1 MLFRIGSEKMGSVN
15 IGGQA
20 VIEGVMMKSKDK
32 YAVAIRKPDSEI
44 ILEKKEYIGWA
55 TKHKILGVPL
65 IRGAVAFVESMV
77 LGTKIL
83 TFSAEFFEVEGE
95 SNTEKG
101 KFDLWIEEKFGD
113 KANDVVVGISVVL
126 AMALAFLLFFLL
138 PLGISQILRNQL
150 SNGRIMNLVDGIVRV
165 VILFLY
171 IFLISKMKDIQRVFQ
186 YHCAEHK
193 TIHCLENGLELTVE
207 NVMKQSRLHKRCGT
221 SFLLYVVT
229 ISIIVLTIINVQTF
243 WLRLL
248 VRIICLPLIAGI
260 SYEVLKVMGRVDS
273 PLTNFLSKPGLF
285 LQKMTTRDPDAAQVE
300 VAIAALKGVLDTDD
314 FASVDSSASNSNDT
328 IASDSSASA

>member
-1 MLFRIGSEKMGSVN
+1 MGSVN

-44 ILEKKEYIGWA
+44 ILEKKEYIGW
-55 TKHKILGVPL
+55 TVKHKVLGLPL

-95 SNTEKG
+95 NSTEKG

-138 PLGISQILRNQL
+138 PLGISQILRDQL

-186 YHCAEHK
+186 YHGAEHK

-260 SYEVLKVMGRVDS
+260 SYEVLKIMGRVDS

-314 FASVDSSASNSNDT
+314 FAKVNNSASDN
-328 IASDSSASA
+328 SASA